1 MFKRLGEKPSAIL
14 IPLIVAVCVLTVTGF
29 TIAGLSLIRNI
40 EHNRSI
46 SQAGLVR
53 GGIQRMVKLE
63 LAGIHTDGDRAT
75 IDELIHRL
83 RSGPLKVDKTRFDAL
98 EDSMVTLHE
107 AVLDWRSTQSDDHR
121 LKLVQDSE
129 SLWQQT
135 NEIAFD
141 FATSSS
147 LSRQTFLWGILISG
161 IGVLLAGFA
170 VYVSKFLVQD
180 KVEVEASFDPMTG
193 ALRRGRFLDR
203 LEAFIVAKG
212 KNEYIGV
219 VMLDLDH
226 FKRINDGYGHDAG
239 DRVLAAVSGALK
251 SLLRS
256 DDAFGRL
263 GGEEFAVAIRSK
275 DPRAARLFAERARA
289 AVESL
294 RLERLPIMT
303 VSAGVV
309 LARNNE
315 KPLEVLKRSDSFLYA
330 AKTAGR
336 NRVRSE

>member
-1 MFKRLGEKPSAIL
+1 MSEKPSAIL
-14 IPLIVAVCVLTVTGF
+14 IPLILAVSMLTVTGF
-29 TIAGLSLIRNI
+29 SVAGLSLLRIIDYNKA
-40 EHNRSI
+40 I
-46 SQAGLVR
+46 SQAGLIR
-53 GGIQRMVKLE
+53 GGLQRMVKLE
-63 LAGIHTDGDRAT
+63 LAGIQTESDRLT
-75 IDELIHRL
+75 IDEFILRL
-83 RSGPLKVDKTRFDAL
+83 RSGPTRFDTRKFDAL
-98 EDSMVTLHE
+98 DASIQNLHDT
-107 AVLDWRSTQSDDHR
+107 VLAWRNGQTENDRIR
-121 LKLVQDSE
+121 LIQDSE
-129 SLWQQT
+129 SLWQLT
-135 NEIAFD
+135 NDIAFD
-141 FATSSS
+141 FTASST
-147 LSRQTFLWGILISG
+147 LSRQTFIWGIIISG
-161 IGVLLAGFA
+161 LGVMLSGFA
-170 VYVSKFLVQD
+170 VYVSKFLIQD
-180 KVEVEASFDPMTG
+180 KVEVEASFDTMTG
-193 ALRRGRFLDR
+193 ALRRDRFLDR
-203 LEAFIVAKG
+203 LEAFILAKG

-219 VMLDLDH
+219 VMMDLDH

-309 LARNNE
+309 LTRINE
-315 KPLEVLKRSDSFLYA
+315 KPLEVLKRADSFLYA
-330 AKTAGR
+330 AKAAGR

>member
-1 MFKRLGEKPSAIL
+1 MFKRLNEKPSAIL
-14 IPLIVAVCVLTVTGF
+14 IPLIIAVCVLTLTGF
-29 TIAGLSLIRNI
+29 TIAGLSLLRII
-40 EHNRSI
+40 DYNRSI

-53 GGIQRMVKLE
+53 GGLQRMVKLE
-63 LAGIHTDGDRAT
+63 LAGIQTESDRAT
-75 IDELIHRL
+75 IDELVQRL
-83 RSGPLKVDKTRFDAL
+83 RIEPIKIDRKQLDEL
-98 EDSMVTLHE
+98 EASIRNLHDT
-107 AVLDWRSTQSDDHR
+107 VLVWRPSQSSEDRMR
-121 LKLVQDSE
+121 LIHESE
-129 SLWQQT
+129 SLWRLT
-135 NEIAFD
+135 NEISFH
-141 FATSSS
+141 FTTSST
-147 LSRQTFLWGILISG
+147 LSRRAFLWGIVISG
-161 IGVLLAGFA
+161 LGVLLSGFA

-193 ALRRGRFLDR
+193 ALRRDRFLDR
-203 LEAFIVAKG
+203 LDAFIVSKG
-212 KNEYIGV
+212 KNEYVGV

-275 DPRAARLFAERARA
+275 DSRAARLFAERARG

-309 LARNNE
+309 LARSGE
-315 KPLEVLKRSDSFLYA
+315 KPLEVLKRADSFLYA

>member
-1 MFKRLGEKPSAIL
+1 MFKQLSEKPSAIL
-14 IPLIVAVCVLTVTGF
+14 IPLIIAVCGLTVSGF
-29 TIAGLSLIRNI
+29 SVAGLSLVRIVDY
-40 EHNRSI
+40 NRAI
-46 SQAGLVR
+46 GQAGMVR

-63 LAGIHTDGDRAT
+63 LAGIQNDSDRAT
-75 IDELIHRL
+75 INDLIQRLSNGPINIDQVKFYGLDASLVRLHR
-83 RSGPLKVDKTRFDAL
+83 SI
-98 EDSMVTLHE
+98 
-107 AVLDWRSTQSDDHR
+107 LDWRSSQSAEDRINLVRESEELWR
-121 LKLVQDSE
+121 L
-129 SLWQQT
+129 T

-141 FATSSS
+141 FTASST
-147 LSRQTFLWGILISG
+147 LSRRTFFWGIIISG
-161 IGVLLAGFA
+161 LGVLLSGFA
-170 VYVSKFLVQD
+170 VYVSKFLIQD
-180 KVEVEASFDPMTG
+180 KVELEASFDTMTG
-193 ALRRGRFLDR
+193 ALRRDRFLAR
-203 LEAFIVAKG
+203 LDAFIAAKS

-239 DRVLAAVSGALK
+239 DKVLAAVSGALK
-251 SLLRS
+251 SLLRA

-263 GGEEFAVAIRSK
+263 GGEEFAVATRSK

-294 RLERLPIMT
+294 RLERLPIIT

-309 LARNNE
+309 LARGNE
-315 KPLEVLKRSDSFLYA
+315 KPHEVLKRADSFLYA

>member
-1 MFKRLGEKPSAIL
+1 MFKRLSEKPSALL
-14 IPLIVAVCVLTVTGF
+14 IPLIIAVCALTVTGF
-29 TIAGLSLIRNI
+29 TVAGLSLLRII
-40 EHNRSI
+40 DYNRSI

-53 GGIQRMVKLE
+53 GGLQRMVKLE
-63 LAGIHTDGDRAT
+63 LAGINTETDRETIDGLVGRLQSGPNRIDSSTISELETGIRSLHDT
-75 IDELIHRL
+75 IDE
-83 RSGPLKVDKTRFDAL
+83 
-98 EDSMVTLHE
+98 
-107 AVLDWRSTQSDDHR
+107 WRSSQSTADR
-121 LKLVQDSE
+121 MQLIQLSE
-129 SLWQQT
+129 GLWQVT
-135 NEIAFD
+135 NEIAFH
-141 FATSSS
+141 FTASAT
-147 LSRQTFLWGILISG
+147 LSRRLFLWGIVISG
-161 IGVLLAGFA
+161 LGVLLSGFA

-193 ALRRGRFLDR
+193 ALRRDRFLDR
-203 LEAFIVAKG
+203 LDSLLAARG
-212 KNEYIGV
+212 KSEYVGV

-251 SLLRS
+251 SLLRT

-275 DPRAARLFAERARA
+275 DSRAARLFAERARA

-309 LARNNE
+309 LARANE
-315 KPLEVLKRSDSFLYA
+315 KPLEMLKRVDSFLYA

>member
-1 MFKRLGEKPSAIL
+1 MFKRLSEKPSAIL
-14 IPLIVAVCVLTVTGF
+14 IPLIIAVSVLTVTGF
-29 TIAGLSLIRNI
+29 TIAGLSLLRII
-40 EHNRSI
+40 DYNRAI
-46 SQAGLVR
+46 SQAGLIR
-53 GGIQRMVKLE
+53 GGLQRMAKLE
-63 LAGIHTDGDRAT
+63 LAGIQTDSDSLT
-75 IDELIHRL
+75 IDELIQRL
-83 RSGPLKVDKTRFDAL
+83 RNGTTRFDTRKFDAL
-98 EDSMVTLHE
+98 DAGIQNLHE
-107 AVLDWRSTQSDDHR
+107 TVLSWRDGQSENDRIR
-121 LKLVQDSE
+121 LIQDSE
-129 SLWQQT
+129 SLWRLT

-141 FATSSS
+141 FTASST
-147 LSRQTFLWGILISG
+147 LSRKTFIWGIIISG
-161 IGVLLAGFA
+161 LGVMLSGFA

-180 KVEVEASFDPMTG
+180 KVEVEASFDTMTG
-193 ALRRGRFLDR
+193 ALRRDRFLAR
-203 LEAFIVAKG
+203 LEAFISARS

-219 VMLDLDH
+219 VMMDLDH

-309 LARNNE
+309 LTRNNE
-315 KPLEVLKRSDSFLYA
+315 KPLEVLKRADSFLYA

>member
-1 MFKRLGEKPSAIL
+1 MFKQLSEKPSAIL
-14 IPLIVAVCVLTVTGF
+14 IPLIIAVCMLTVSGF
-29 TIAGLSLIRNI
+29 SVAGLSLIRIVDYNKA
-40 EHNRSI
+40 I

-53 GGIQRMVKLE
+53 GGLQRMVKLE
-63 LAGIHTDGDRAT
+63 LAGIQNDSDQAT
-75 IDELIHRL
+75 INELIDRLLNNPDLIDRPKFDELETRL
-83 RSGPLKVDKTRFDAL
+83 VSLH
-98 EDSMVTLHE
+98 DSI
-107 AVLDWRSTQSDDHR
+107 LDWRSSQSMDDR
-121 LKLVQDSE
+121 LDLVRESE
-129 SLWQQT
+129 ELWRLT

-141 FATSSS
+141 FTASST
-147 LSRQTFLWGILISG
+147 LSRRTFSWGIVISG
-161 IGVLLAGFA
+161 LGVLLSGFA
-170 VYVSKFLVQD
+170 VYVSKYLIQD
-180 KVEVEASFDPMTG
+180 KVEVEASFDTMTG
-193 ALRRGRFLDR
+193 ALRRDRFMAR
-203 LEAFIVAKG
+203 LETFIAARS

-226 FKRINDGYGHDAG
+226 FKRINDGYGHDEG
-239 DRVLAAVSGALK
+239 DKVLAAVSGALK
-251 SLLRS
+251 SLLRA

-263 GGEEFAVAIRSK
+263 GGEEFAVATRSK

-309 LARNNE
+309 LARANE
-315 KPLEVLKRSDSFLYA
+315 KPHEVLKRADSFLYA